1 VAPLPPPPHAAM
13 PSATIGTAAALAM
26 SLMDRVLIMVLLS
39 LAFYDAAGCD
49 DWGRCRTRRGSSR
62 RPCGTDTAARGS
74 RIGHDRTVAR
84 PGRQRNG
91 YVPEIAPSGTPGRR
105 SGRPYP
111 RTESGDNPS
120 LEGRRAFPTASVGS
134 TGGSSREEGP
144 GPTGSGEQC
153 SVPREEVARRPKVD
167 ARDTSRRT
175 PPDSPRWS
183 AMSWITRAISARP
196 VDAELAPSVEL
207 CRAVTNG
214 FLESYVC
221 WREACE
227 DVRSAY
233 ERWGKCKSP
242 QADLT
247 FESYRAALDR
257 EDHAARIHAG
267 WAMRLHAVERS
278 ATLERAGA
286 SFAA

>member
-1 VAPLPPPPHAAM
+1 MTARLRARGVSGMGTRPRLPPQVPQAAGREG
-13 PSATIGTAAALAM
+13 PTRGQSPGTT
-26 SLMDRVLIMVLLS
+26 RVSRGVGLS
-39 LAFYDAAGCD
+39 L
-49 DWGRCRTRRGSSR
+49 
-62 RPCGTDTAARGS
+62 P
-74 RIGHDRTVAR
+74 
-84 PGRQRNG
+84 P
-91 YVPEIAPSGTPGRR
+91 R
-105 SGRPYP
+105 SGP
-111 RTESGDNPS
+111 
-120 LEGRRAFPTASVGS
+120 LEGRLGKRGLARPARESNAPFRARK
-134 TGGSSREEGP
+134 SREA
-144 GPTGSGEQC
+144 T
-153 SVPREEVARRPKVD
+153 KVD

-175 PPDSPRWS
+175 PPGSPRWS

-227 DVRSAY
+227 EVRSAY

>member
-1 VAPLPPPPHAAM
+1 
-13 PSATIGTAAALAM
+13 
-26 SLMDRVLIMVLLS
+26 
-39 LAFYDAAGCD
+39 
-49 DWGRCRTRRGSSR
+49 
-62 RPCGTDTAARGS
+62 
-74 RIGHDRTVAR
+74 
-84 PGRQRNG
+84 
-91 YVPEIAPSGTPGRR
+91 
-105 SGRPYP
+105 
-111 RTESGDNPS
+111 
-120 LEGRRAFPTASVGS
+120 
-134 TGGSSREEGP
+134 
-144 GPTGSGEQC
+144 
-153 SVPREEVARRPKVD
+153 
-167 ARDTSRRT
+167 
-175 PPDSPRWS
+175 
-183 AMSWITRAISARP
+183 MSWITRAVSARP

-267 WAMRLHAVERS
+267 WGMRLHAVERS
-278 ATLERAGA
+278 GC
-286 SFAA
+286 SV